1 MRPTKAFPVVVIALT
16 IAACDH
22 AAPTEA
28 PLALDPAAAVV
39 GAGIPSHVTVEFG
52 RDRVGSPFPPP
63 DGHDASGHA
72 RDKMF
77 PREVVIARGGSIT
90 FDMGTFHQ
98 VVIFAAGTQ
107 PGDVD
112 ASATVDLTDPSGAVI
127 IPDFLIDVSG
137 SALAVAP
144 FSFAPLSWTSP
155 AGTFDEPGLY
165 LVICAVVPHFVG
177 ANMYAWVRV
186 K

>member
-1 MRPTKAFPVVVIALT
+1 MRSIKAVSACAAVLAL
-16 IAACDH
+16 AACDT
-22 AAPTEA
+22 ATPVEA
-28 PLALDPAAAVV
+28 PGVEAAAAAV
-39 GAGIPSHVTVEFG
+39 GAGIPLNVTVEFG

-63 DGHDASGHA
+63 EGHDASGHA

-77 PREVVIARGGSIT
+77 PREVVIARGGSVT

-98 VVIFAAGTQ
+98 VAIFAPGTKAG
-107 PGDVD
+107 DID
-112 ASATVDLTDPSGAVI
+112 ASQTVDLTAPNGAVI

-137 SALAVAP
+137 SALAVGP
-144 FSFAPLSWTSP
+144 FSFAPMTWTSP

-165 LVICAVVPHFVG
+165 LVICRVVPHFVDG
-177 ANMYAWVRV
+177 NMYAWVRV

>member
-1 MRPTKAFPVVVIALT
+1 MKAMSVLAVALAL
-16 IAACDH
+16 AACDR
-22 AAPTEA
+22 ATPIETQS
-28 PLALDPAAAVV
+28 ALEPAAAVV

-63 DGHDASGHA
+63 DEHDGSAHA
-72 RDKMF
+72 RDKVF
-77 PREVVIARGGSIT
+77 PREVVLARGGSVT

-98 VVIFAAGTQ
+98 VAIFAAGTQ
-107 PGDVD
+107 PGDID

-127 IPDFLIDVSG
+127 IPGFLIDVAG
-137 SALAVAP
+137 SALAVGP
-144 FSFAPLSWTSP
+144 FSFAPTSWTSP

-165 LVICAVVPHFVG
+165 LVICTVVPHFVG
-177 ANMYAWVRV
+177 ADMYAWVRV